1 MRFQQ
6 YFFCVLLLVV
16 LSPCVRTSLQAKEP
30 AHLVFMIAER
40 EYKTEKTLP
49 DFYKNY
55 ASAYSASFVFAKP
68 DNPNV
73 FTNIQSIKKA
83 DVLILSVRRRT
94 PPKEQLDY
102 IRNHVKTGKPVI
114 GIRTANHAF
123 CLRNKPPPE
132 GLDAWPDFD
141 AVVFGGN
148 YSNHYSN
155 KLAVQLRIQPNLHA
169 TWKQLLA
176 GTEEHFPCRAGGSLY
191 CVSPLSKETHTLING
206 MVENQPTEPV
216 AWTFRRPNGGKSFY
230 TSLGH
235 MDDFKGPILPKLLVN
250 AIAWCLTD

>member
-1 MRFQQ
+1 MRYTL
-6 YFFCVLLLVV
+6 YFLCLLPSAL
-16 LSPCVRTSLQAKEP
+16 LSSHPGSCLQAEEP
-30 AHLVFMIAER
+30 RHLVFMIAER

-49 DFYKNY
+49 DFYKKH
-55 ASAYSASFVFAKP
+55 AAAYSASFVSAKP
-68 DNPNV
+68 DDPNT
-73 FTNIQSIKKA
+73 FNDIQSIKKA

-123 CLRNKPPPE
+123 CLRNKPPPD

-141 AVVFGGN
+141 ADVFGGN
-148 YSNHYSN
+148 YTNHYG
-155 KLAVQLRIQPNLHA
+155 KELAVQLRIPPDLHA
-169 TWKQLLA
+169 TCKQLLN
-176 GTEEHFPCRAGGSLY
+176 GTEERFPCRAGGSLY
-191 CVSPLSKETHTLING
+191 CVSPLKRETHVLING
-206 MVENQPTEPV
+206 VVENQTPEPV

-235 MDDFKGPILPKLLVN
+235 IDDFHGPVLPKLLIN
-250 AIAWCLTD
+250 AISWCLAD